1 MPERNAPPRYL
12 IGGHWIQAQPIEP
25 GLHLVATPIG
35 NLADVTLRAL
45 NTLAAADLVYCED
58 TRVTSRLLQR
68 YGIDASLKPY
78 HDHNAA
84 RVRPAILDALGHGQS
99 VALASDAG
107 TPLVSDPGYKL
118 VEAAIAAGHRVHMAP
133 GPSAPVMALAL
144 SGLPTDRFLFLG
156 FLPPK
161 SQARRSLLASFASF
175 EATLVAFETAP
186 RIEEALHDVA
196 DVLHDPPV
204 AVARELTK
212 LHEEVLRGQAGEV
225 RAAIAERGG
234 LKGEIT
240 LVIRPHVEAPGEAE
254 IEEAL
259 AEALRD
265 MPPAKAAAELAR
277 RYRLPRQELYRRA
290 MALKGRA
297 NGDA

>member
-1 MPERNAPPRYL
+1 MPETHAHRRFL
-12 IGGHWIQAQPIEP
+12 IGGHAIEAQPLEP
-25 GLHLVATPIG
+25 GLYLIATPIG

-45 NTLAAADLVYCED
+45 NALAAADLVYCED

-68 YGIDASLKPY
+68 YGIGATLKPY

-84 RVRPAILDALGHGQS
+84 RVRPAILEALDRGQS

-118 VEAAIAAGHRVHMAP
+118 VEAALAAGHRIHMAP

-144 SGLPTDRFLFLG
+144 SGLPTDRFLYLG

-161 SQARRSLLASFASF
+161 SRARRGLLSSVASL
-175 EATLVAFETAP
+175 EATLVCFETAP
-186 RIEEALHDVA
+186 RIEDALQDIA
-196 DVLHDPPV
+196 EVLHDPPV

-212 LHEEVLRGQAGEV
+212 LHEEVLRGRASEV
-225 RAAIAERGG
+225 HAAIAERGG
-234 LKGEIT
+234 VKGEIT
-240 LVIRPHVEAPGEAE
+240 VVIGPRSVAPDEAE
-254 IEEAL
+254 IEDAL

-277 RYRLPRQELYRRA
+277 RYKRPRQEIYRRA
-290 MALKGRA
+290 MALKGGSDGGA
-297 NGDA
+297 